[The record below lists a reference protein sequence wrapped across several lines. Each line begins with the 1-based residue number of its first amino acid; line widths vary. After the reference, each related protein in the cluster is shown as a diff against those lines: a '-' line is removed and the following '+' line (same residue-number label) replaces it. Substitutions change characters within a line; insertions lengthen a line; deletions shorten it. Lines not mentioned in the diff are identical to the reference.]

1 MTAPDARAEPPIRLA
16 NEFTEVVVERVQ
28 TRNGARLRI
37 SVPSSGHQILLC
49 PLELEALTWQD
60 HELFSRLLQTPHGP
74 EDGSPADAFAG
85 TPGLM
90 GWLEGKRALVV
101 GAGSGIGRAVLEAFR
116 SEGAQVAALE
126 LDEAKAERLAAEL
139 PGCVV
144 SQGDA
149 TSLADARAAVR
160 AVTDAFGGLD
170 VLVNCVGIFDFYR
183 SLADIADDQLD
194 AAFDEV
200 FAVNV
205 KSQLVCVRA
214 ALPELRRAG
223 GSVVLTVST
232 SGFYPG
238 RGGVL
243 YVASK
248 FAVRG
253 CVIALA
259 HELAP
264 EVRVNGVAPGGT
276 LGTELTG
283 PRSLGLADHVLDAAP
298 GREEDLRRRTP
309 LRVALTGEDHAGSY
323 VFLASD
329 RARGITGTVV
339 HSDGGVGVN
348 NAGPAKLAFQPGGA
362 LAHLDEAVPFARRST
377 RWGAGRGP
385 SGGGAPL
392 QDAGLGLLK
401 PPSFGL
407 LTAMVVTAQRTVPTY
422 ADLCISVTV
431 QQSGHDKL
439 RELQGKA

>member
-1 MTAPDARAEPPIRLA
+1 
-16 NEFTEVVVERVQ
+16 
-28 TRNGARLRI
+28 
-37 SVPSSGHQILLC
+37 
-49 PLELEALTWQD
+49 
-60 HELFSRLLQTPHGP
+60 
-74 EDGSPADAFAG
+74 
-85 TPGLM
+85 M
-90 GWLEGKRALVV
+90 GWLDGKRALVA
-101 GAGSGIGRAVLEAFR
+101 GAGSGIGRAVVDAFCA
-116 SEGAQVAALE
+116 EGARVGALE
-126 LDEAKAERLAAEL
+126 LDQAKAARLTDER
-139 PGCVV
+139 PDCVV

-149 TSLADARAAVR
+149 TAMADARGAVE
-160 AVTDAFGGLD
+160 AVSRSFGGLD

-183 SLADIADDQLD
+183 GLADIADDQLD
-194 AAFDEV
+194 AAFAEM

-205 KSQLVCVRA
+205 KSQLVTVRA

-283 PRSLGLADHVLDAAP
+283 PASLGLAGRVLDAAE

-309 LRVALTGEDHAGSY
+309 LHVALSGADHAGSY

-329 RARGITGTVV
+329 RSRGITGTVV
-339 HSDGGVGVN
+339 HSDGG
-348 NAGPAKLAFQPGGA
+348 AGIK
-362 LAHLDEAVPFARRST
+362 
-377 RWGAGRGP
+377 
-385 SGGGAPL
+385 
-392 QDAGLGLLK
+392 
-401 PPSFGL
+401 
-407 LTAMVVTAQRTVPTY
+407 
-422 ADLCISVTV
+422 
-431 QQSGHDKL
+431 
-439 RELQGKA
+439 